1 MGSSEYGALD
11 AGVGPIVWVRRRNGS
26 WWPGKILCPDELAEC
41 NLSSPRTGTPVKLL
55 GRDDASV
62 DWYNLEKSKRV
73 KPFRCGDFDECI
85 EKAESSHGV
94 PIKKREKYARRED
107 AILHALELEKEL
119 LKKQGKLGMTFDHSR
134 RTSSGSAKKEIVT
147 LYDELGNNCAKP
159 DLYQFH
165 NRVDVKDE
173 AVSSPMHLLQMS
185 EGNKISLADD
195 HSDEMPRMRD
205 LRDVGLRTA
214 HLKRKLSSFDFDNRC
229 PENPVSANSTLSTD
243 NGVEQPE
250 TLSCAK
256 RSKLVYFPTEGGEL
270 MDDKGLSSGQVK
282 MFPIDVSLSQ
292 FDEND
297 RDPQQSLLNEENS
310 LSDFMEDVGHNSTES
325 DSSES
330 DFSATEPEMNDEV
343 AVFSDGT
350 IETQLDGL
358 AGHGEDGTTSS
369 EETDDSAFSGG
380 MPPHYLEDHP
390 YLASN
395 ETVSKWQL
403 KGKRNTRNLTR
414 KSLDRGNGKFSHPYK
429 TKGSTLGSYAV
440 HDDDD
445 EDDDDDDDDDD
456 EYGTRYFES
465 RKGRLNDDG
474 FSYGFQRSHRP
485 NTFGQ
490 KLMSWDDITW
500 EESPAFRSFW
510 KASRGDHFSPFGGR
524 GRSMLIDVDLK
535 VKASYQKEA
544 AVPIVS
550 LRSKVDGRAIIGHPI
565 QVEPLEYGSTDAL
578 LVSTSDHCSSE
589 TTFEHHDRKG
599 DTAAVLQQ
607 PSWRTARRTNN
618 FRVPRPV
625 SGQVPRV
632 GGSGRRGSTGGGG
645 VRKGSSGQV
654 PRPMRKVGKKKAG
667 GMLSSNQKTR
677 MLSSIGFQQRKGGS
691 SSSSGGG
698 SSSSEMGGG
707 VMKGETSGLTT
718 VACIPVKL
726 VFSRLLEKINRP
738 PSFGVK

>member
-1 MGSSEYGALD
+1 MGSYEFGSLD
-11 AGVGPIVWVRRRNGS
+11 AGGGLVWVRRRNGS
-26 WWPGKILCPDELAEC
+26 WWPGKILCPDELAER
-41 NLSSPRTGTPVKLL
+41 NLTSPRTGTPVKLL

-73 KPFRCGDFDECI
+73 KAFRCGDFDECI
-85 EKAESSHGV
+85 EKAESSHVV

-107 AILHALELEKEL
+107 AILHALELEKQL
-119 LKKQGKLGMTFDHSR
+119 LKKQEKLGMAFDHSR
-134 RTSSGSAKKEIVT
+134 RRSFVSIKKELGI
-147 LYDELGNNCAKP
+147 LYDDMGNDCGNP
-159 DLYQFH
+159 DLYQFR
-165 NRVDVKDE
+165 NRVDADSKDE

-185 EGNKISLADD
+185 EGNKTSLADD

-205 LRDVGLRTA
+205 LRDVGLSTA
-214 HLKRKLSSFDFDNRC
+214 HLKRKLSSFDFDHRS
-229 PENPVSANSTLSTD
+229 PENQVHANSALVTD
-243 NGVEQPE
+243 NGVEQTG
-250 TLSCAK
+250 TLSYAK
-256 RSKLVYFPTEGGEL
+256 RSKLVYLPAECGEL
-270 MDDKGLSSGQVK
+270 MDDKGLPSGQVK
-282 MFPIDVSLSQ
+282 MCPINVSPSR

-297 RDPQQSLLNEENS
+297 GYPQQGSLNEGNS
-310 LSDFMEDVGHNSTES
+310 SSDFMEDVGHNSSES

-369 EETDDSAFSGG
+369 EETDDSAFSGS

-403 KGKRNTRNLTR
+403 KGKRNTRHLTR
-414 KSLDRGNGKFSHPYK
+414 TLDIGNGKFSHPYR
-429 TKGSTLGSYAV
+429 TEGSTLGSYGV
-440 HDDDD
+440 HD
-445 EDDDDDDDDDD
+445 EDDDDDDDD
-456 EYGTRYFES
+456 EYGTRYFGS
-465 RKGRLNDDG
+465 RKGRLDDDG
-474 FSYGFQRSHRP
+474 FPYGLQYAQRSHRP
-485 NTFGQ
+485 NTIGQ
-490 KLMSWDDITW
+490 KLISWEDITW
-500 EESPAFRSFW
+500 EESPAFRTFW
-510 KASRGDHFSPFGGR
+510 KAGRGDHFSPFGGR

-565 QVEPLEYGSTDAL
+565 QVEPLEHGSTDAL

-589 TTFEHHDRKG
+589 TTVEHHDRKG
-599 DTAAVLQQ
+599 VAASVLQQ

-632 GGSGRRGSTGGGG
+632 GGSGRRGLSGGGG

-654 PRPMRKVGKKKAG
+654 PWPMRKVGKKKAG
-667 GMLSSNQKTR
+667 GMLSSSQKTR

-698 SSSSEMGGG
+698 SSNSSEMGGG
-707 VMKGETSGLTT
+707 VIKGESSGLTM